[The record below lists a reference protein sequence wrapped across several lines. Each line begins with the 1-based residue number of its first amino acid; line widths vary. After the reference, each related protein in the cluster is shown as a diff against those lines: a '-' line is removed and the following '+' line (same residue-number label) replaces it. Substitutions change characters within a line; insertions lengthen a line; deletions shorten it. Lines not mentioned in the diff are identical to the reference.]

1 MSSRCELMSRKHTTQ
16 STSHIAE
23 REREMNQVIL
33 VPYLLDLD
41 VCTPSLKIAP
51 DISHVGHSHSHTDG
65 GQGDE

>member
-1 MSSRCELMSRKHTTQ
+1 
-16 STSHIAE
+16 
-23 REREMNQVIL
+23 MNQVIL